1 MSDIPGTTR
10 AQTKFLRAMSKNPSG
25 PPPELWPSPSALRRW
40 LRRPGFLKAL
50 QSVREALFFQA
61 DIHLAYTANSAFQA
75 LKHALANLPSDPD
88 LRKLQNATIHAA
100 SRLARISHLRQQN
113 PADPPVNHSA
123 DNPFAYFRSLH
134 PMVPV
139 GQAVLMYD
147 QFLKDHKRPPTP
159 SDKLVDTLFRHLPIP
174 DPYIL
179 QKQQQEEKQPS

>member
-50 QSVREALFFQA
+50 QSVRETLFFQA

-100 SRLARISHLRQQN
+100 SRLARISHPRQQNPAAPPFQPLNHAWATPPPAPDLRKLQTATIPAASRLARISHLRQQN
-113 PADPPVNHSA
+113 PADPP
-123 DNPFAYFRSLH
+123 
-134 PMVPV
+134 
-139 GQAVLMYD
+139 
-147 QFLKDHKRPPTP
+147 
-159 SDKLVDTLFRHLPIP
+159 
-174 DPYIL
+174 
-179 QKQQQEEKQPS
+179 